1 MEEKEKF
8 KDSPIMC
15 AVKCL
20 QHASKVL
27 SNKDQYQ
34 MSILLAELA
43 KDILKDLS
51 IYERE
56 YVRFKI
62 NEATNV

>member
-15 AVKCL
+15 AVKGL
-20 QHASKVL
+20 QHASKL
-27 SNKDQYQ
+27 LHNKDQYQ
-34 MSILLAELA
+34 ISILVAELA

-51 IYERE
+51 TYERE
-56 YVRFKI
+56 YIRFKI
-62 NEATNV
+62 KEATIV